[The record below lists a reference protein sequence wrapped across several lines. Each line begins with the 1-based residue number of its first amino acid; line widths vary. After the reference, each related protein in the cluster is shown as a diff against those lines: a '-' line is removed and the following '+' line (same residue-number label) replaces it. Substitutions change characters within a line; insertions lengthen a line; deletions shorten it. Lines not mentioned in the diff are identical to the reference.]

1 MPGLQDPE
9 RAKRLIGN
17 TAQLDFR
24 LVSAELRQDQLEK
37 VFEDGRVA
45 LSLAKDDTKPE
56 SIQKISQ
63 WARDNGK
70 ISKAV
75 TIMLER
81 EMVSEGG
88 VAKLSSVTPYL
99 VEASA
104 KLTGDMIESANEYM
118 DQSTLGPTRFAVSLN
133 FNPQG
138 TRAFGDLTKLAREPR
153 NAPHRIAIIL
163 DENITS
169 APVVNEPILGGRA
182 QITLGNSFDVEQQRK
197 EAQDLALV
205 LRAGALPA
213 SVKIIEERQVGPSEG
228 EENIRAGVLSS
239 AGE

>member
-81 EMVSEGG
+81 EMVSE
-88 VAKLSSVTPYL
+88 VVWQNFRLSLHIWS
-99 VEASA
+99 
-104 KLTGDMIESANEYM
+104 KHQQN
-118 DQSTLGPTRFAVSLN
+118 SL
-133 FNPQG
+133 
-138 TRAFGDLTKLAREPR
+138 E
-153 NAPHRIAIIL
+153 I
-163 DENITS
+163 
-169 APVVNEPILGGRA
+169 
-182 QITLGNSFDVEQQRK
+182 
-197 EAQDLALV
+197 
-205 LRAGALPA
+205 
-213 SVKIIEERQVGPSEG
+213 
-228 EENIRAGVLSS
+228 
-239 AGE
+239 